1 MKRAASVPKP
11 RSTRPPAKRSA
22 GRTSQESSAVVEA
35 SSGVTG
41 LSEAVV
47 AQRAYEIFLARNGA
61 PGDPV
66 ADWLQAEYELK
77 SAL

>member
-1 MKRAASVPKP
+1 
-11 RSTRPPAKRSA
+11 
-22 GRTSQESSAVVEA
+22 
-35 SSGVTG
+35 VTG